1 MDLSSSLPL
10 FFSHLDIA
18 GNELVDHDANDAC
31 QKIGFINPPTSNDF
45 KSGLYPCYGF
55 AEYDTLRP
63 PLHQLQDNYIISIS
77 DHKSFRFRNYS
88 SSPSPSLPIEARIPR
103 QDETL
108 LFRARLGIFSQIGGF
123 LPNRLDP
130 CPLCGAID
138 VLGRSGKTI
147 EHLFK
152 DCTATSDLREEVEG
166 MDNFNILWD
175 CPPVAVLI
183 LREIL
188 FRAIM
193 SSYST
198 ECLSLERKNKLM
210 VEYFSG
216 LNVPNNKYLSFVLLF
231 SCSPSFHL
239 LSFLFNNQLQNCAT
253 QCVPSWSLAITDEV
267 SCSASS
273 FVLKF

>member
-130 CPLCGAID
+130 CPLCGTID
-138 VLGRSGKTI
+138 VLGRNGKTI

-188 FRAIM
+188 FRAIN
-193 SSYST
+193 SSISVAS
-198 ECLSLERKNKLM
+198 LSEERKLNLKT
-210 VEYFSG
+210 EYFSG
-216 LNVPNNKYLSFVLLF
+216 PNVPFNKYFSFLFVFSFPSLF
-231 SCSPSFHL
+231 S
-239 LSFLFNNQLQNCAT
+239 LSFLSFNKLQNCAI
-253 QCVPSWSLAITDEV
+253 QCAPSRSLVISDEND
-267 SCSASS
+267 SNISS
-273 FVLKF
+273 FILKS